1 MDATKARASSYVLRG
16 RENNEEAPVYCA
28 FSEKEKIRSVAVAS
42 MVTFLSPVSG
52 SIYYPAL
59 QSLSQDLGVSI
70 NTIYLTIT
78 VYMNGRR
85 PVFVACLIVYIG
97 VNIGLCV
104 QDSVLIHFVL
114 RCLQSV
120 GSNGVSVVATA
131 TIADLI
137 TRAERG
143 KYMAYGSLG
152 FTFGPAV
159 GPVLGSVL
167 TQFLGW
173 RSIFAFLAIVAATL
187 LTLILAFLP
196 ETCRA
201 IVGNGSVPAPW
212 WNRSCLQ
219 WLRLSFQSGT
229 IAEDR
234 GTLVSPC
241 HRPSLWV
248 SIRITRQRSTGL
260 LILAS
265 TTLSSGSTAILANIP
280 ALFEDHYRF
289 NALQVGLCYLPDAI
303 GALSAPWTVG
313 TLADRNFRRCCRLA
327 GITVARNQQTPQQL
341 LSMPLEK
348 ARLQLM
354 LPLVYVSAGV
364 LTIYSW
370 VMQMRVH
377 VAGPLIPLFF
387 LGNVIS
393 GARNSLAMLIID
405 IHAQRPATASAS
417 LAFFR
422 SLAGAGVAAAMVPL
436 IKAIG
441 IAWTGTLVAAT
452 WLIVSPTIFTMH
464 RYGHNWRRMDNS
476 SKS

>member
-1 MDATKARASSYVLRG
+1 M
-16 RENNEEAPVYCA
+16 
-28 FSEKEKIRSVAVAS
+28 
-42 MVTFLSPVSG
+42 
-52 SIYYPAL
+52 
-59 QSLSQDLGVSI
+59 
-70 NTIYLTIT
+70 
-78 VYMNGRR
+78 
-85 PVFVACLIVYIG
+85 
-97 VNIGLCV
+97 
-104 QDSVLIHFVL
+104 
-114 RCLQSV
+114 
-120 GSNGVSVVATA
+120 ATA

-137 TRAERG
+137 TRAERR

-201 IVGNGSVPAPW
+201 MVGNGSVPAPW

-241 HRPSLWV
+241 HRPSLWD

>member
-78 VYMNGRR
+78 VYMIFQGFTPLLTGTLSDQNGRR
-85 PVFVACLIVYIG
+85 PVFVACLIV
-97 VNIGLCV
+97 
-104 QDSVLIHFVL
+104 
-114 RCLQSV
+114 V

-137 TRAERG
+137 TRAERR

-201 IVGNGSVPAPW
+201 MVGNGSVPAPW

-241 HRPSLWV
+241 HRPFLWD

-280 ALFEDHYRF
+280 ALFEDHYPF